1 MDFSAAEENIS
12 SFVQVVCYEKST
24 WHDNIS
30 KLKSFS
36 EKGTPGVFLRF
47 VQCWQIK
54 KKNQKARRRLS
65 VIRKIT
71 VLLDF

>member
-1 MDFSAAEENIS
+1 MDFSAAEENII

-24 WHDNIS
+24 WHDNFS

-36 EKGTPGVFLRF
+36 EKGTPGVFLGF
-47 VQCWQIK
+47 VQCWQTK
-54 KKNQKARRRLS
+54 KPQKARRRLS
-65 VIRKIT
+65 EIRKIT